1 MKTIWNIKEYILDL
15 EQLVN
20 IDSNSYDK
28 EGILNVVNFMN
39 DKFNKLGWNIKLYQ
53 KDDTANTCME
63 ISNHHNEE
71 IDVLFVGHMDTVFPK
86 GTAEKRAFTRDE
98 KKAYGPG
105 VADMKSG
112 LLSIY
117 YLCEQLNK
125 DKTKLSITVAFN
137 GDEEIG
143 SPNSVSWLQ
152 SIGKRSKCCFVM
164 EAGRENGSFVKN
176 RKGCA
181 DLKLTFEGKAAHAGV
196 EPEKGASAVI
206 AMANWLIELNKLND
220 YTKGISVNTGVVSG
234 GTASNVVPD
243 RAECLIDLR
252 FKNAEDFL
260 HIKEEVKKLSD
271 KEFVEGVTVK
281 SVYLSSFL
289 PMILNKKAEALIE
302 MVEKSGKKLGIPVT
316 WTETGGASDANNI
329 SCLEIPTIC
338 GCGPC
343 GGKYHSEEEFLF
355 LDSIEQRLE
364 VLYDVLKQMEKNKEN
379 GENLLKT

>member
-1 MKTIWNIKEYILDL
+1 MKKIWNIEEYILDL

-28 EGILNVVNFMN
+28 EGVLNVVNFMKV
-39 DKFNKLGWNIKLYQ
+39 KFNKLGWNIEFYK
-53 KDDTANTCME
+53 KNDSANTCME
-63 ISNHHNEE
+63 ISNHNNEG

-86 GTAEKRAFTRDE
+86 GTVEKRPFTRNE

-112 LLSIY
+112 LMSIY
-117 YLCEQLNK
+117 YLCKQLNK

-143 SPNSVSWLQ
+143 SSNSISWLQ

-164 EAGRENGSFVKN
+164 EPGRENGSFVKN

-181 DLKLTFEGKAAHAGV
+181 DLKLSFEGKAAHAGV

-206 AMANWLIELNKLND
+206 SMANWLIELNKLND
-220 YTKGISVNTGVVSG
+220 YKKGISVNAGVVKG

-252 FKNAEDFL
+252 FKNVEDFL
-260 HIKEEVKKLSD
+260 YIKEEVKKLND
-271 KEFVEGVTVK
+271 KSFVKGVISK
-281 SVYLSSFL
+281 IEYLSSSL
-289 PMILNKKAEALIE
+289 PMILNKNAEALIE
-302 MVEKSGKKLGIPVT
+302 MVEQSGKKLDIPVT

-355 LDSIEQRLE
+355 IDSIEQRLD
-364 VLYDVLKQMEKNKEN
+364 VLYDVLKKMETNKEN
-379 GENLLKT
+379 GENLLTT